1 MSALPIGSQG
11 VRIAGLATL
20 VLGVLIWVS
29 PDMAVSVRPIHMLA
43 GLVVMVSLLVLAAL
57 GLRAGV
63 PALPFVAIAWA
74 LVLPV
79 FGMTQESITALPRI
93 AIQVGHLAVGVVAIG
108 LGEALSAKIGR
119 PKGVRVQAS

>member
-20 VLGVLIWVS
+20 VLGILIWVS
-29 PDMAVSVRPIHMLA
+29 PDVTATIRPVHMLA
-43 GLVVMVSLLVLAAL
+43 GLLVMVSLLVLAAL

-63 PALPFVAIAWA
+63 PVLPLVAIAWA

-79 FGMTQESITALPRI
+79 FGMTQESMTALPRV
-93 AIQVGHLAVGVVAIG
+93 AIQAGHLAVGIVAIG